1 MALTLTQAD
10 IGVDYPSASQVRW
23 SFNCHDPAV
32 ALTEGSQVLF
42 QTQVKLPP
50 ESFDDSGS
58 AYLASVVVPVNSAG
72 YAGFN
77 YNCLKRSGEFRI
89 RVGVYVVGSPTT
101 FTDWQVFDLPS
112 SGASATLPPTSI
124 ARILPY
130 KTVRDG
136 VIERYFSTT
145 PTATEM
151 QRIARFITAANRQA
165 HQGYSWSELIVTEE
179 IDCDD
184 GKVLWADVQGADHRW
199 FYTADPRPANSN
211 AIEILEK
218 TADADG
224 IWLTD
229 GAVNRTT
236 VWAVYVPR
244 LPVYTSEAVV
254 AETTYDLG
262 SMVYDDDTGHCYE
275 CVAESGALGSDLDDT
290 DQWRARPVLWIVQDV
305 IEALAESSLL
315 ERSQERGQA
324 ATVRANAEGNLQ
336 ALQCQDLMK
345 KHGYPRR

>member
-1 MALTLTQAD
+1 MTFTFQVTEGGTQQSLHVEVAD
-10 IGVDYPSASQVRW
+10 SIAAAVVVAFEIKAPSQAWGDASITYKDV
-23 SFNCHDPAV
+23 PTGGGAAV
-32 ALTEGSQVLF
+32 ADLGLPLNIRDIDARARVSEDGAVTWLPYSELSYASRWNDTVPTGLNSRVLT
-42 QTQVKLPP
+42 
-50 ESFDDSGS
+50 
-58 AYLASVVVPVNSAG
+58 
-72 YAGFN
+72 
-77 YNCLKRSGEFRI
+77 
-89 RVGVYVVGSPTT
+89 
-101 FTDWQVFDLPS
+101 
-112 SGASATLPPTSI
+112 
-124 ARILPY
+124 Y